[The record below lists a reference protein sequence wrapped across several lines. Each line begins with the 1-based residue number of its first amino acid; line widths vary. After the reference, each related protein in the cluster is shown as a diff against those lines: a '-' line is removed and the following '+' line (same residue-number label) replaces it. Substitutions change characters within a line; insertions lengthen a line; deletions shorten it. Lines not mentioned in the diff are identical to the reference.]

1 MQYRPDTKA
10 ILQAIQDLLMKEVL
24 PKIEEDELLS
34 YKTLVSWNMLGVVV
48 RELEKEDEFTYEE
61 YKSFQDNFKFSEIS
75 FRQFDDFVRLSRVEK
90 INVMKMLNQSLAK
103 EIRNSK
109 EADPKSETWKH
120 IKATLKNNLQISNP
134 RFVT

>member
-1 MQYRPDTKA
+1 VQYRPDTKA

-34 YKTLVSWNMLGVVV
+34 YKTLVSWNILGVVV

-75 FRQFDDFVRLSRVEK
+75 EFRQFDDFVRLSR
-90 INVMKMLNQSLAK
+90 
-103 EIRNSK
+103 
-109 EADPKSETWKH
+109 
-120 IKATLKNNLQISNP
+120 
-134 RFVT
+134 